1 MNLIGD
7 SEQSNTHTFGIQ
19 MVIVINAYVNRV
31 DAVCKDKVNAFIQD
45 CLCKTK
51 RADLFAIIQE
61 KQLYVTPSNI
71 CPVKLNW
78 AHSKHAQIFLV
89 FFFQG
94 NTL

>member
-1 MNLIGD
+1 MLIRYIKSLHAKFYFVHYVNLIGD

-51 RADLFAIIQE
+51 KGRAVCDYPGEATVCNSIKYL
-61 KQLYVTPSNI
+61 P
-71 CPVKLNW
+71 C
-78 AHSKHAQIFLV
+78 
-89 FFFQG
+89 
-94 NTL
+94 